1 MIMEEEDHPPSP
13 PSPPPPGRV
22 VRVHLACIAR
32 LPVGTTLRVTGTH
45 LWDPVE
51 WRRCDGGGGGGG
63 GGGGDDG
70 GGGGGDGGGVP
81 EEGDEVRG
89 GDLRPSA
96 TTSASAGTRDPRSH
110 SMCAPGSVEMVTCP
124 DTYPLWRTRRP
135 VVLTSSSS
143 SSSSVR
149 GGGGVLRHRYR
160 YLAVTPG
167 AEAANGAAA
176 ARGGGAA
183 TSDDV
188 LDGDS
193 LPVEDL
199 GNMIRKTF
207 ADFCFQT

>member
-51 WRRCDGGGGGGG
+51 WRRCDGG
-63 GGGGDDG
+63 DPD
-70 GGGGGDGGGVP
+70 DGGGVP

>member
-51 WRRCDGGGGGGG
+51 WRRCDGGD
-63 GGGGDDG
+63 GDG
-70 GGGGGDGGGVP
+70 GGGVP

-143 SSSSVR
+143 SSSVR

-167 AEAANGAAA
+167 AEAANGAAT
-176 ARGGGAA
+176 ARGGGTA
-183 TSDDV
+183 TSADA
-188 LDGDS
+188 LDGDA
-193 LPVEDL
+193 LLVEDL

>member
-51 WRRCDGGGGGGG
+51 WRRCDGGD
-63 GGGGDDG
+63 GDG
-70 GGGGGDGGGVP
+70 GGGVP

-143 SSSSVR
+143 SSSVR

-167 AEAANGAAA
+167 AEAANGAAT
-176 ARGGGAA
+176 ARGGG
-183 TSDDV
+183 
-188 LDGDS
+188 DGDFGRRARRRRAAGRR
-193 LPVEDL
+193 PRQYDP
-199 GNMIRKTF
+199 
-207 ADFCFQT
+207 